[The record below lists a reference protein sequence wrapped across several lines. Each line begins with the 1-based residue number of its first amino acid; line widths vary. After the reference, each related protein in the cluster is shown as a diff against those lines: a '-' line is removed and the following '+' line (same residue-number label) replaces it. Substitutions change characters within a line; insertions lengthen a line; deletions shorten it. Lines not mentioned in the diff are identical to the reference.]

1 MILAG
6 LFLCCY
12 LQLQVFM
19 EKFSTFKTLAC
30 LIRSSLSYFKPSRKG
45 AAAEHLAA
53 LLFLFTT
60 RAGTHIHTKI
70 ITHHVSGLPK
80 GRLLEVV
87 RGVRSV
93 DSESDARNAVPTLLL
108 LSDQLWEMFPI
119 SLKPV
124 KWRRKKFGSLEVIFR
139 LNKAIS
145 VKSVLA

>member
-19 EKFSTFKTLAC
+19 EKLSTFKMLAC
-30 LIRSSLSYFKPSRKG
+30 LITSSLSYFKPSRKG
-45 AAAEHLAA
+45 AATEHLAA

-70 ITHHVSGLPK
+70 ITHHVSDLPK

-93 DSESDARNAVPTLLL
+93 DSESDARNGVPTLL
-108 LSDQLWEMFPI
+108 FA
-119 SLKPV
+119 
-124 KWRRKKFGSLEVIFR
+124 R
-139 LNKAIS
+139 
-145 VKSVLA
+145 